1 MNIGSQLLKRLLI
14 SMLKIY
20 LNENLS
26 WKISKTLREYGYD
39 VISSLEVEMNE
50 TDDSSQFEF
59 AISQGRAIVTNN
71 FSDFVELY
79 NQYASEGKS
88 HYGIIFTT
96 KCTIPTM
103 IKRLKK
109 LLETVTTKQIE
120 NQIIWLNDFE

>member
-1 MNIGSQLLKRLLI
+1 MNIGSQLLKALLI

-26 WKISKTLREYGYD
+26 WKIAKALREYGYD
-39 VISSLEVEMNE
+39 AISSLEVDMNE
-50 TDDSSQFEF
+50 ADDNAQFEY

-71 FSDFVELY
+71 FRDFVELY
-79 NQYASEGKS
+79 NQYASKGKS

-96 KCTIPTM
+96 RCTIPTI

-109 LLETVTTKQIE
+109 LLKTVPTKQTE
-120 NQIIWLNDFE
+120 NKIIWLNDFE